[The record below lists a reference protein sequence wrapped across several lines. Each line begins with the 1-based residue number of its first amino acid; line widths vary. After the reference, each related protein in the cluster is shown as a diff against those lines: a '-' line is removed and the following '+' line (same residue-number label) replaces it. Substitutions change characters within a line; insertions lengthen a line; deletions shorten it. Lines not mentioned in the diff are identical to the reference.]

1 MKNNKLSNEEPW
13 VKVDEVMNTFD
24 CCRSMAYKLIRQ
36 LNSELE
42 EQGFLTYSGKV
53 SRKYFNQRYFA

>member
-1 MKNNKLSNEEPW
+1 MASKNKENPW
-13 VKVDEVMNTFD
+13 VKVDEVMKLFG
-24 CCRSMAYKLIRQ
+24 CCKSKAYKLIKQ
-36 LNSELE
+36 LNTELE